1 MCCGHGSRIGCGRGD
16 RVALY
21 EWENRDYVA
30 DATQKRALISS
41 ELIPEVDAQQVI
53 SLPVT
58 VGDSLT
64 LLGYEWEEAGR
75 CQGEGEILTFWR
87 VEKELPDVPWAIFFH
102 VLAPDGTMVDQEDR
116 LDVVTRGLRPGD
128 IFVQIHRVSIPSE
141 LPAET
146 LWVQLGLYRQDTM
159 DRLGVERASRDDV
172 VDDRILLGTLQSVCA
187 DK

>member
-1 MCCGHGSRIGCGRGD
+1 
-16 RVALY
+16 
-21 EWENRDYVA
+21 
-30 DATQKRALISS
+30 
-41 ELIPEVDAQQVI
+41 VDAQQVI